1 MAQRKP
7 SRHIVSELGMLTLP
21 VLIWGLHFTSVYGAT
36 ALLCAGDFAAT
47 IKQALA
53 WTIVFA
59 ATVFALLLIILSG
72 KFVAANAQNFVSKVF
87 KALSILA
94 IFAIMAGDAAAIFV
108 QACVEAR

>member
-1 MAQRKP
+1 MTQSKP
-7 SRHIVSELGMLTLP
+7 SRHIISELGMLTLP

-36 ALLCAGDFAAT
+36 ALLCAGDIAAT
-47 IKQALA
+47 TKQALT
-53 WTIVFA
+53 WTIVFV

-87 KALSILA
+87 KALSILTA
-94 IFAIMAGDAAAIFV
+94 FAIIAGGAAAVFV

>member
-1 MAQRKP
+1 MAQSKP
-7 SRHIVSELGMLTLP
+7 SRHIISELGMLTLP

-36 ALLCAGDFAAT
+36 ALLCAGGPAT
-47 IKQALA
+47 IKQALT
-53 WTIVFA
+53 WTIVFV

-87 KALSILA
+87 KALSILTA
-94 IFAIMAGDAAAIFV
+94 FAIIAGGTAAIFV